1 MHYIGIDREKNFVS
15 ENNLYKYK
23 LLLLKMLYLKHF
35 SLNIKRYYP

>member
-1 MHYIGIDREKNFVS
+1 MNREKNFVL

-23 LLLLKMLYLKHF
+23 LLLLKMLYLNHF